1 MDSSEVYK
9 RFKIAKQKFMDE
21 IASIQASYVSSNF
34 SFKEGDVVSVIKNRN
49 YNRNATP
56 ILVLIESI
64 FFNNKGN
71 LFEEWIYTNPSIM
84 ISGHRVDNE
93 GYDLTFFKDSDQRI
107 GELFRPEDVVSITT
121 IRPKKIKRP
130 NS

>member
-9 RFKIAKQKFMDE
+9 RFKIAKQKFIDE
-21 IASIQASYVSSNF
+21 IASIQASYISSNF
-34 SFKEGDVVSVIKNRN
+34 SFKEGDVISVKKNRN
-49 YNRNATP
+49 YNRNVTP
-56 ILVLIESI
+56 ILVLIESN

-71 LFEEWIYTNPSIM
+71 LFEEWIYKNPVIM

-93 GYDLTFFKDSDQRI
+93 GYDLTYFRDSDQRI
-107 GELFRPEDVVSITT
+107 DELFRPEDVVSITS

-130 NS
+130 N